1 MHAGDVFIYSS
12 LTLLLL
18 TYAVDVTY
26 SYEHEMTRLQSDL
39 FSIYTLYWIVDILFE
54 SVFPLLH
61 LLKVRYAKTMIVNNK
76 LICNG
81 HCYSDMQ
88 FLYLFFCI
96 TKGGGSQK
104 IIIKAEEKKHHC

>member
-1 MHAGDVFIYSS
+1 MHAGDVFTYSN
-12 LTLLLL
+12 LTALLL
-18 TYAVDVTY
+18 TYTVDVMY
-26 SYEHEMTRLQSDL
+26 SHDNEMTGFQPDL